1 MYDVIVAGAGPAG
14 SSCARECAKH
24 GFNTLLIDKDR
35 FPRSKPCGGAV
46 SEQAL
51 SYLDFTLPQDI
62 IERECYGA
70 RLHFKGRKLE
80 VRKDYRLAAL
90 VSRERFDTFLVKKA
104 RDAGVHILE
113 GEKVITLKSSQDHMD
128 VITDN
133 AAFRARYVVGAD
145 GVNSVVA
152 KHVRPPFSK
161 KEKLFAIVSRVPA
174 LKGGPGRRLEG
185 IIDVHFGVVPVGYG
199 WVFPHNDYFSIGV
212 GGLGTEFH
220 NPRKTLLEFGNQLG
234 FAIDESQGHFI
245 PIGGIRRKLT
255 AHRVL
260 LAGDAAGFVDPF
272 IGEGIAYAIRSGKLA
287 AQSIV
292 SCLDQKDLSCVH
304 LSSYEQA
311 CENTIVKD
319 FRHVWKLT
327 RAVHKFPDLFL
338 RPFVC
343 DERILQQ
350 YLEVPSCR
358 SHYRKFLFWFLGR
371 FPFSMFTSYSRR
383 FK

>member
-14 SSCARECAKH
+14 SSCARECARQ

-51 SYLDFTLPQDI
+51 SYLDFALPDDI
-62 IERECYGA
+62 IEKECYGA
-70 RLHFKGRKLE
+70 RLYFKGRNLE
-80 VRKDYRLAAL
+80 VRKDYRLAVL

-104 RDAGVHILE
+104 REAGAHTLE
-113 GEKVITLKSSQDHMD
+113 GERVINLKSNQDHVD
-128 VITDN
+128 VITNN
-133 AAFRARYVVGAD
+133 AVFRTRFVVGAD

-161 KEKLFAIVSRVPA
+161 KEKLFAIVSKVQTP
-174 LKGGPGRRLEG
+174 KGETDRRLEG
-185 IIDVHFGVVPVGYG
+185 IIDIYFGLIPLGYG
-199 WVFPHNDYFSIGV
+199 WVFPHGGYFSVGV
-212 GGLGTEFH
+212 GGLATEFR
-220 NPRKTLLEFGNQLG
+220 NPKQTLLDFGNQLG
-234 FAIDESQGHFI
+234 FAIGESQGHFI
-245 PIGGIRRKLT
+245 PIGGMRRKLT
-255 AHRVL
+255 SHRVL

-292 SCLDQKDLSCVH
+292 NCLSRKDLSCVH

-343 DERILQQ
+343 DERILQK

-358 SHYRKFLFWFLGR
+358 IHYRKFLFWLLTW
-371 FPFSMFTSYSRR
+371 FPSSIFTSYARR

>member
-14 SSCARECAKH
+14 SSCARECARQ

-62 IERECYGA
+62 IDKECYGA
-70 RLHFKGRKLE
+70 RLHFKGRNLE
-80 VRKDYRLAAL
+80 VRKDYRLAVL
-90 VSRERFDTFLVKKA
+90 VSRERFDTLLVKKA
-104 RDAGVHILE
+104 REAGVHILE
-113 GEKVITLKSSQDHMD
+113 GEKVVALKTNQDHVD
-128 VITDN
+128 VITND
-133 AAFRARYVVGAD
+133 ATFRTRYVVGAD

-161 KEKLFAIVSRVPA
+161 KEKLFAIVSKVQAP
-174 LKGGPGRRLEG
+174 KGETDRRFDG
-185 IIDVHFGVVPVGYG
+185 IIDIHFGPVPVGYG
-199 WVFPHNDYFSIGV
+199 WVFPHNDYFSVGV
-212 GGLGTEFH
+212 GGLGPEFNH
-220 NPRKTLLEFGNQLG
+220 PRRTLLEFGSQFG
-234 FAIDESQGHFI
+234 FAIGESQGHFI
-245 PIGGIRRKLT
+245 PVGGIRRKLT

-260 LAGDAAGFVDPF
+260 LVGDAAGFVDPF

-287 AQSIV
+287 AQSIAG
-292 SCLDQKDLSCVH
+292 CLSQKDLSCDH
-304 LSSYEQA
+304 LSSYERA

-343 DERILQQ
+343 DERILQK

-358 SHYRKFLFWFLGR
+358 GHYRKFLFWLLVM
-371 FPFSMFTSYSRR
+371 FPFSMFTSYSGR